1 MKKISTGEKIDRAT
15 GIVENVVGIT
25 MKEVD
30 FQRQVIDLAHYRGW
44 LAVHFRASM
53 NARGQWMTA
62 VQGDGVGWPDLF
74 LVRPPRLKLVELKL
88 DGGKLTVAQQGWREV
103 LILVPFLEY
112 GLWTPSMWDEI
123 VEDLR

>member
-1 MKKISTGEKIDRAT
+1 
-15 GIVENVVGIT
+15 
-25 MKEVD
+25 MKESD
-30 FQRQVIDLAHYRGW
+30 FQRTVIEMAQALGW
-44 LAVHFRASM
+44 WVVHFRASM

-88 DGGKLTVAQQGWREV
+88 DGGELAVAQQGWREV

-112 GLWTPSMWDEI
+112 ELWTPSMWDEI